1 MTRHKNGRP
10 RRFIAGLSQI
20 AFALLVGSVPLAI
33 AVGGE
38 DTQFQGKIGTTDKD
52 SKPHYPAPVRPKAG
66 SPNIVYVLLDDVGFS
81 DFGSFG
87 AEIQTPNFDKLA
99 ANGLRYNNFHTRAI
113 CSSTRAALLTGRNS
127 HAVGVRT
134 VVNIQNGFPNGRGHA
149 TPAAAN
155 LAEILS
161 SNGYSTFH
169 VGKWHLVAPNDTS
182 AAGPFD
188 HWPTRRGFDR
198 YYGFLD
204 GMTDQYHPELV
215 QDNSRVEPPN
225 RPGYHV
231 TDDLIDHAIGYV
243 KSQTSVTPDKPFFL
257 YVAPGAAHAPHQV
270 PKSYIDKYVPVFEKG
285 WDKIR
290 EERFA
295 RQKQLGIIPADAQ
308 LTPPNQGI
316 KPWDSLS
323 ADEKRYFVRLQAA
336 YAGFLDHTDEQ
347 LGRLFKYLDEIGRLE
362 NTVVVLTSDNGA
374 SQEGGF
380 DGTLNE
386 LAYFSRLQES
396 LPENIKRID
405 DIGTERSFGNYPLG
419 WAQASNTPFKR
430 YKQNLHGGGTNDP
443 FIISWPKGI
452 TDKGGV
458 RSQYIDVI
466 DVTPTIL
473 GITGIEAPK
482 TYKGIEQLPLHGA
495 SFAKSFSD
503 PKAPSARHTQ
513 YFELHGSRA
522 IWNDGWKAV
531 TFHIPGT
538 DFEKD
543 DWELYNLNEDF
554 AESNNLAS
562 KHPEKL
568 KELQAL
574 WWEEA
579 KKYEVLPLDN
589 RNPLASFRTYR
600 GRPGALSQRSTFTY
614 YPGQEHLTGV
624 VSPDIIGRAF
634 SITAVVD
641 RPTSDTEGVI
651 LANGDTFGGYTY
663 YLKDGK
669 LVFEISGLLG
679 NTVIASDAE
688 LPTGKANLTVE
699 VTPAAK
705 GAASVIFK
713 ANDKKIGGG
722 QLPDTRSLSMLW
734 GGLDVG
740 RDSLVPVSPSYK
752 DKGDFAFAPGA
763 LSKVVFEVRTDASTA
778 NPAARTSSR

>member
-1 MTRHKNGRP
+1 MIRHRSRRP
-10 RRFIAGLSQI
+10 RRVVAGLREL
-20 AFALLVGSVPLAI
+20 ALALIVGAVPQMSALA
-33 AVGGE
+33 G
-38 DTQFQGKIGTTDKD
+38 DDYPFQGKIGATDKD
-52 SKPHYPAPVRPKAG
+52 SKPHYPGPVRPKAG
-66 SPNIVYVLLDDVGFS
+66 SPNIVYVLLDDVGFA

-87 AEIQTPNFDKLA
+87 SEIKTPNIDRLA
-99 ANGLRYNNFHTRAI
+99 SAGLRYNNFHTRAI

-127 HAVGVRT
+127 HTVGVRT

-161 SNGYSTFH
+161 TNGYSTFM

-215 QDNSRVEPPN
+215 QDNSRVEAPN
-225 RPGYHV
+225 KPGYHL
-231 TDDLIDHAIGYV
+231 TEDLIDHAIDYV
-243 KSQTSVTPDKPFFL
+243 KSETSVTPDKPFFL
-257 YVAPGAAHAPHQV
+257 YVALGAAHAPHQV
-270 PKSYIDKYVPVFEKG
+270 PKPYIDKYVPVFEKG

-290 EERFA
+290 EDRFA
-295 RQKQLGIIPADAQ
+295 RQKQLGIIPSDAQ
-308 LTPPNQGI
+308 ITAPNQGI

-323 ADEKRYFVRLQAA
+323 ADEKRFFVRLQSA
-336 YAGFLDHTDEQ
+336 YAGFIDHTDEQ
-347 LGRLFKYLDEIGRLE
+347 LGRLFNYLEEVGRLE
-362 NTVVVLTSDNGA
+362 NTIVVLTSDNGA

-386 LAYFSRLQES
+386 LAYFSRVEES
-396 LPENIKRID
+396 LAENIKRID
-405 DIGTERSFGNYPLG
+405 DIGTDRSFENYPLG

-452 TDKGGV
+452 SDKGSV
-458 RSQYIDVI
+458 RSQYVDVI

-473 GITGIEAPK
+473 GVVGVEAPNS
-482 TYKGIEQLPLHGA
+482 YKGIEQLPLHGA
-495 SFAKSFSD
+495 SFAKSFTD
-503 PKAPSARHTQ
+503 PKAPAARHTQ

-531 TFHIPGT
+531 TFHKPGE

-543 DWELYNLNEDF
+543 QWELYNLNEDF
-554 AESNNLAS
+554 AESVDLAN

-579 KKYEVLPLDN
+579 KKYGVLPLDG
-589 RNPLASFRTYR
+589 RNALAAFRTYR
-600 GRPGALSQRSTFTY
+600 GRPGALSQRKSFTY

-624 VSPDIIGRAF
+624 VAPDIINRAF
-634 SITAVVD
+634 SITAHVD
-641 RPTSDTEGVI
+641 RPKADTEGVI

-679 NTVIASDAE
+679 NTVIVSDAE
-688 LPTGKANLTVE
+688 VPTGKAALAVE
-699 VTPAAK
+699 VTPVEN
-705 GAASVIFK
+705 GASSVVFK
-713 ANDKKIGGG
+713 ANGKKIGEGR
-722 QLPDTRSLSMLW
+722 LPDTRALSMIW

-740 RDSLVPVSPSYK
+740 RDSLVPVSPVYK
-752 DKGDFAFAPGA
+752 DKGDFAVAPGA
-763 LSKVVFEVRTDASTA
+763 LA
-778 NPAARTSSR
+778 